1 MDFIDLF
8 TNMNPF
14 DLSDW
19 QLTLLKSYG
28 LPVHSLNTS
37 SHITSFEF
45 NKVKIEEGLFYY
57 GPLKG
62 GIPPGGFL
70 GITMN
75 ENPAILTIQ
84 IALFD

>member
-14 DLSDW
+14 DLSDQ
-19 QLTLLKSYG
+19 QLLLLKSYG
-28 LPVHSLNTS
+28 LPVHGLNTS
-37 SHITSFEF
+37 SHNTSFEF

-62 GIPPGGFL
+62 GIPPGGLL